1 MRPRLCRL
9 LQIARRLSPLL
20 SLTMLLPS
28 VAAHSA
34 LAQTYGIA
42 TMQPG
47 TLNHTSG
54 SAIGRAFVAQERDTS
69 DEFTPL

>member
-47 TLNHTSG
+47 TVGLGHWAG
-54 SAIGRAFVAQERDTS
+54 VVAQERDTR